1 MISPSAKVSRVA
13 SPHYILDTG
22 PLVAFANA
30 ADAHHLWAREVLNA
44 LGEAPATC
52 EIVLAEA
59 CYLLANSQRAVDLV
73 LALPGNGRVR
83 VEPVLEGDSEA
94 VRAAVAKYW
103 PTMDVADGCVVRLA
117 ERFPRAKVITTDVRD
132 FSIYRRIRNE
142 PLLLIHP

>member
-1 MISPSAKVSRVA
+1 MA
-13 SPHYILDTG
+13 SPRYILDTG

-30 ADAHHLWAREVLNA
+30 ADEHHSWAREVLNA

-73 LALPGNGRVR
+73 IALPGQGRVR
-83 VEPVLEGDSEA
+83 VEPVLANESMA

-103 PTMDVADGCVVRLA
+103 PAMDVADGCVLQLA
-117 ERFPRAKVITTDVRD
+117 ERFPRAKIITTDLRD
-132 FSIYRRIRNE
+132 FTIYRRSQGQSLN
-142 PLLLIHP
+142 LIHP